1 MPTYEYECTKG
12 HQFEV
17 AQRITEPPLE
27 RCQVCR
33 SKVRRLISSSNFI
46 LKGGGWYSDGYSS
59 GGNSKSSGSSGGDS
73 KSSDSSAGDPK
84 SSDSSSNGKSTSSST
99 PSSSSAGDS
108 SSSSSDAS

>member
-17 AQRITEPPLE
+17 EQRITESPLE

-33 SKVRRLISSSNFI
+33 AKVRRLISASTFI

-59 GGNSKSSGSSGGDS
+59 ESG
-73 KSSDSSAGDPK
+73 
-84 SSDSSSNGKSTSSST
+84 
-99 PSSSSAGDS
+99 S
-108 SSSSSDAS
+108 SSSSSSSSENGTSKSKSSTGSSDSKSSTPKEPESKSSSAGSSD